1 MSARNCEA
9 PVSASCTGVANC
21 AAPVAAVSRWT
32 RVPLPS
38 IDATH
43 TKPSLATVTCAG
55 TLPAAAEVT
64 VVHRIAP
71 LGDTAEHWTAPAVVA
86 YAT

>member
-1 MSARNCEA
+1 MSAMNCEA
-9 PVSASCTGVANC
+9 PVSASCTGVAND
-21 AAPVAAVSRWT
+21 AAPVAGSRRWT

-38 IDATH
+38 IAATQ
-43 TKPSLATVTCAG
+43 TNPSLATVTCAG

-71 LGDTAEHWTAPAVVA
+71 VGDTAVHCSAPAVVA
-86 YAT
+86 